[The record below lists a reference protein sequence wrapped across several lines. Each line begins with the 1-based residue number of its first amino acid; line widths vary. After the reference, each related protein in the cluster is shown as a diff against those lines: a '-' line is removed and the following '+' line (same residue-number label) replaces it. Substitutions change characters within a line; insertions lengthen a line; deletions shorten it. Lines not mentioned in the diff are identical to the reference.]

1 MRTRCEPDA
10 TRWSARRNARGQ
22 RRVGG
27 GKPPWSLQE
36 FGRSS
41 PGRRKGAADLIA
53 ARIPPGQGKGQRPHA
68 TGTRITINRRIRVS
82 VLGLVEKGLLGL
94 VEKGL
99 LGLVKWGW

>member
-1 MRTRCEPDA
+1 MGC
-10 TRWSARRNARGQ
+10 SAECAGSAEG
-22 RRVGG
+22 GG
-27 GKPPWSLQE
+27 GKPPWSSDRFFDLHLA
-36 FGRSS
+36 
-41 PGRRKGAADLIA
+41 RRKGTADLIA

-99 LGLVKWGW
+99 LGLVEKGLLGLVEWGW

>member
-1 MRTRCEPDA
+1 MKSAVGRVQICAERFVQSCEGGLTRPA
-10 TRWSARRNARGQ
+10 SFAALRR
-22 RRVGG
+22 
-27 GKPPWSLQE
+27 
-36 FGRSS
+36 
-41 PGRRKGAADLIA
+41 AADLIA

-99 LGLVKWGW
+99 LGLVEGPTIC